1 LLQLIHSSIDG
12 GGYKLIDSQPMPR
25 PAKKTRNNLIL
36 KLHKKK
42 DKAGRSLNGYKKL
55 AKIFGVDWSRIR
67 QIIKA
72 NQDV

>member
-1 LLQLIHSSIDG
+1 MHSSLDG
-12 GGYKLIDSQPMPR
+12 GGYKLINSQSMPR
-25 PAKKTRNNLIL
+25 PAKKARNNMIL

-42 DKAGRSLNGYKKL
+42 DKAGKNINGYKKL
-55 AKIFGVDWSRIR
+55 AKIFGVHWSRIR

>member
-1 LLQLIHSSIDG
+1 
-12 GGYKLIDSQPMPR
+12 MPR